1 MLEQPQQPKVF
12 VEGNTASFPTTIL
25 AQSFPLVQ
33 DITTGSPSFGNFI
46 FTHYA
51 YRQRQANVSLTWVCA
66 CARYRGCATVGFSSL
81 YAAGWQ
87 WTWPKA
93 SSAGGSERMQ
103 IYLGAVADLQMNLL
117 RSPLSLSLS
126 LSLPGSMPHMGPCRS
141 ISFWNI
147 GKDFNFQTAF
157 LHPVLLYF
165 QYVSNQTGKSI
176 NLCFC

>member
-12 VEGNTASFPTTIL
+12 VEGNTASFPPTIL

-126 LSLPGSMPHMGPCRS
+126 LFLCLAVCRTWGPVEVSPFEILARIL
-141 ISFWNI
+141 ISKQPSSTPSCFI
-147 GKDFNFQTAF
+147 FNMSQIK
-157 LHPVLLYF
+157 LEKV
-165 QYVSNQTGKSI
+165 
-176 NLCFC
+176 

>member
-12 VEGNTASFPTTIL
+12 VEGNTASFPPTIL

-66 CARYRGCATVGFSSL
+66 CARYRGCATVFFSSL
-81 YAAGWQ
+81 SMQQGDSELGLKRALLVAQRGCRFILVLWLTSR
-87 WTWPKA
+87 WTCCA
-93 SSAGGSERMQ
+93 
-103 IYLGAVADLQMNLL
+103 
-117 RSPLSLSLS
+117 PLFLSLS
-126 LSLPGSMPHMGPCRS
+126 LSLPGSMPHMGPCRN